1 VKVSQISD
9 SVSNTLTTK
18 TMAVYI
24 YSITKIEYG
33 TPTGNNTLGSL
44 TQLPNTV
51 KGSVTIEETEGS
63 SAKFNVDQLKEPIR
77 VVKTEEGEF
86 SLTAQFYDMTGTHL
100 AAFKGGSG
108 GSGAGF
114 TPAVG
119 YTTVEK
125 GIKVTF
131 DSGQVIEM
139 YNAACLA
146 RYTGGGGRDKM
157 LAWELKMIPQV
168 TLDLSGSYKVI

>member
-1 VKVSQISD
+1 
-9 SVSNTLTTK
+9 
-18 TMAVYI
+18 MAVYI

-51 KGSVTIEETEGS
+51 KGSVSIEETEGS
-63 SAKFNVDQLKEPIR
+63 SAKFFTDQLKEPVR
-77 VVKTEEGEF
+77 VVKTEEGEM
-86 SLTAQFYDMTGTHL
+86 SVTAQFYDMTGSHL
-100 AAFKGGSG
+100 AAFKGGTG
-108 GSGAGF
+108 ASGAGF
-114 TPAVG
+114 TPSVG

-125 GIKVTF
+125 GIKITF
-131 DSGQVIEM
+131 DSGQIIEM